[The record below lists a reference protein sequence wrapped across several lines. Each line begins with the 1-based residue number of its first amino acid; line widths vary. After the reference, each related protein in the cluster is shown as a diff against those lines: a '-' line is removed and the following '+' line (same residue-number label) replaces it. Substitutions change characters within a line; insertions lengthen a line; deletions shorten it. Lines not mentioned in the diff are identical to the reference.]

1 MDLTSHRTP
10 QGRLSL
16 QTIAMPADT
25 NWNGDIFGGWLL
37 SQMDLAGSVC
47 ARQRSLGRVATVAI
61 DSMAFLT
68 PVRVGDVISCY
79 SYVVRSGRSSMLIA
93 IEVWETSDRQQ
104 PERILTEGRFTYVAI
119 DEQGHPRALPTDIP
133 LTGEAVISGKSG

>member
-1 MDLTSHRTP
+1 MDSTSPRSP

-47 ARQRSLGRVATVAI
+47 ARHRALGRVATVAI
-61 DSMAFLT
+61 ESMAFLT
-68 PVRVGDVISCY
+68 PVKVGDVISCY

-93 IEVWETSDRQQ
+93 IEVWETSNQQ
-104 PERILTEGRFTYVAI
+104 QLPRILTEGRFTYVAI
-119 DEQGHPRALPTDIP
+119 DEQGHPRALPEETQ
-133 LTGEAVISGKSG
+133 LSAEA